1 MEHNSPLR
9 AGRQTADGENVLIDT
24 NYRESPSG
32 ILPKPFRLERPL
44 DLHLTKSSDV
54 TPDLIM
60 KSLPG
65 LPMIK
70 MLTLV
75 VQFQASQKAQ
85 PLCLNPIRRHTAPLS
100 PAVALT

>member
-75 VQFQASQKAQ
+75 G
-85 PLCLNPIRRHTAPLS
+85 
-100 PAVALT
+100 AVPGVAESAALMF